1 MKYYKKMIG
10 EKCYLSPVNPENY
23 ELYTQ
28 WLNDPEVTV
37 SLNVAHQVISPEKEK
52 EILQDISRHGYHF
65 AIVESEQN
73 RLLGNCGLHKIDHLN
88 RNATFGIFIGDKSY
102 WNQGY
107 GEEATK
113 LIVDFGFNILNL
125 HNILLKVFSFNTRAI
140 RCYEKVGFREVGRRR
155 QSKIIGGKYY
165 DDVYMDILATEF
177 KFNQIAR
184 YLESEE
190 KK

>member
-10 EKCYLSPVNPENY
+10 EKCYLSPVNPDDY

-28 WLNDPEVTV
+28 WLNDMEVTV
-37 SLNVAHQVISPEKEK
+37 SLGIVNQVISPVKEK
-52 EILQDISRHGYHF
+52 EILQDMVRTGYHF
-65 AIVESEQN
+65 AIIESEQN
-73 RLLGNCGLHKIDHLN
+73 QLLGNCGLYKINHLD
-88 RNATFGIFIGDKSY
+88 RNATFGIFIGDKNY
-102 WNQGY
+102 WNLGY

-140 RCYEKVGFREVGRRR
+140 RCYEKVGFKEVGRRR
-155 QSKIIGGKYY
+155 QSKIIGGKYF

-177 KFNQIAR
+177 KFNQIAK
-184 YLESEE
+184 YLEAEE